1 MLNQES
7 LNPILID
14 IFVLLHVSQ
23 DLASLIIYDGLFSK
37 EIQDFKH
44 I

>member
-1 MLNQES
+1 M
-7 LNPILID
+7 
-14 IFVLLHVSQ
+14 FVFLHVTK
-23 DLASLIIYDGLFSK
+23 DLSSLIIYDGLFSK